1 MKTDHLLYFLLLSLC
16 CGFLAGPVH
25 SQTVPVSSPYFK
37 QTYYTNPDGGTL
49 SYQIMI
55 PEGLRVDRKYPL
67 VLVLHGR
74 GGKSVAADILAK
86 DSMRAEFPCFVIAPV
101 SGTKA
106 VWANPKSWTSP
117 SAKWLDKL
125 ERLPDVIALIEG
137 MIQSSPIDPDRIYV
151 TGQSMGGIGTLGI
164 IQQRPD
170 LFAAAVPLCGGWDP
184 NTAATFKDVPL
195 WIFHGAKDRV
205 IRPERSQVMVEAL
218 KAAGSE
224 VVKYTEH
231 PEAGHNIIRLSY
243 GEPALWE
250 WMFKQK
256 KTPVKKDVLPDDAT
270 AQAEMMEKWM
280 QFMTPGPEHQ
290 VLMKRVGKWNI
301 DLQSW
306 MDPDSPPQKNVLK
319 CEYKPVLGNRY
330 LSQQIMP
337 MDFNGMPFEAHGFI
351 GFDTIKN
358 IYVSSWIDT
367 FGTGIATGTG
377 TRTENVINWK
387 WIQTDP
393 ATGTSFATRAVEE
406 LISDDEFK
414 FTIYLTLP
422 DGREFI
428 NMTQHARRSPEN
440 E

>member
-16 CGFLAGPVH
+16 CGFIAGPVH

-37 QTYYTNPDGGTL
+37 QAYYTNPDGGTL

-106 VWANPKSWTSP
+106 VWATPKSWTSP
-117 SAKWLDKL
+117 SAKWLDQP

-151 TGQSMGGIGTLGI
+151 TGQSMGGIGTFGI

-224 VVKYTEH
+224 VMKYTEH
-231 PEAGHNIIRLSY
+231 PEAGHNIFRLSY

-256 KTPVKKDVLPDDAT
+256 KTREAAADPM
-270 AQAEMMEKWM
+270 QKWM
-280 QFMTPGPEHQ
+280 EFMTPGKEHLFLQ
-290 VLMKRVGKWNI
+290 TREGRWNVENQQWTNP
-301 DLQSW
+301 DE
-306 MDPDSPPQKNVLK
+306 DPIETSMVV
-319 CEYKPVLGNRY
+319 EYEMGLGGRY
-330 LSQQIMP
+330 LLQKVLP
-337 MDFNGMPFEAHGFI
+337 MDYNGMPFEARGFI
-351 GFDTIKN
+351 GYDNGKQSF
-358 IYVSSWIDT
+358 VSTWIDS
-367 FGTGIATGTG
+367 FGTGIASGLGKRKDSSIEWLWTM
-377 TRTENVINWK
+377 
-387 WIQTDP
+387 TDP
-393 ATGTSFATRAVEE
+393 MTGKDSKMRSIETVISADQYRFEMFTIMPDGSEQLSMIQNATRVKKE
-406 LISDDEFK
+406 
-414 FTIYLTLP
+414 
-422 DGREFI
+422 
-428 NMTQHARRSPEN
+428 
-440 E
+440 